1 MERERIAC
9 SFVELDK
16 AYYNLVNDKVRAL
29 NQMLGQPEKA
39 DRVEAVDT
47 AHLRKIYQLSAFVT
61 PQEEPAFFEHMPGC
75 KSTRWYPSFMD
86 VIPLDGGKP
95 VGMDRVLEQYG
106 IDLANTMAFGD
117 GGNDI
122 EMLRHA
128 GIGVAMGNALE
139 EVKLAADY
147 VTSSVDEQGVANA
160 LRRFGVIAE

>member
-1 MERERIAC
+1 
-9 SFVELDK
+9 
-16 AYYNLVNDKVRAL
+16 
-29 NQMLGQPEKA
+29 MLGQPEKA